1 MLRYLKIAKW
11 RANKQFKQQ
20 QKSWQPHQVKLL
32 SHIKSIWF
40 NLNTAQKLYLLAFI
54 TLAIFKLTW
63 LCATITII
71 ALIIEFW
78 PKFNQLWNSLAGKAL
93 ILVFYASIAN
103 FVLASASGI
112 VNEVTQVSANH
123 FNYTHNFATLLY
135 LPPWTLGITLAT
147 LLGLQL
153 ILPFYIIVL
162 LLIKPFG
169 SDRIKFISQSYSPLL
184 TALTRFFLATVVFV
198 SLIAFIDEKPPE
210 KVLNDIVNSFE
221 NSQSLANKSPAE
233 QEQAIEKLSEQIEK
247 KLPSSDNDGAQTKT
261 FGIRL
266 EGEDENTQTVRQFL
280 DTKGY
285 FERSKRLIA
294 MFAYSYEADSY
305 SRCKKSTESKS
316 IELNDYEII
325 EITPDQSM
333 PYGYQFTVR
342 ACESAGI
349 SATKH

>member
-1 MLRYLKIAKW
+1 M
-11 RANKQFKQQ
+11 
-20 QKSWQPHQVKLL
+20 
-32 SHIKSIWF
+32 
-40 NLNTAQKLYLLAFI
+40 
-54 TLAIFKLTW
+54 
-63 LCATITII
+63 
-71 ALIIEFW
+71 
-78 PKFNQLWNSLAGKAL
+78 
-93 ILVFYASIAN
+93 
-103 FVLASASGI
+103 
-112 VNEVTQVSANH
+112 
-123 FNYTHNFATLLY
+123 
-135 LPPWTLGITLAT
+135 
-147 LLGLQL
+147 
-153 ILPFYIIVL
+153 
-162 LLIKPFG
+162 
-169 SDRIKFISQSYSPLL
+169 
-184 TALTRFFLATVVFV
+184 FV

-233 QEQAIEKLSEQIEK
+233 QEQAIEKLSKQIKK
-247 KLPSSDNDGAQTKT
+247 KLPSSDDDGAQTKT

-285 FERSKRLIA
+285 FEHSKRLIA

-333 PYGYQFTVR
+333 PYSYKFIVR